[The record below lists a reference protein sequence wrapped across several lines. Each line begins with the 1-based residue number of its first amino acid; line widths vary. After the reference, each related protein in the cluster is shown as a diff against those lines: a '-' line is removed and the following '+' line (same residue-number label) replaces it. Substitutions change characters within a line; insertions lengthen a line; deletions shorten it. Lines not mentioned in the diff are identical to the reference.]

1 MIDLILLLGV
11 AGGIVWIIRKMRAN
25 MRASDEAALD
35 QAWRLVLDDPNYLDR
50 RRNEE
55 RKRVVDEARK
65 HHSESRSRSWSLLLR
80 RR

>member
-1 MIDLILLLGV
+1 MLNLILLLGV
-11 AGGIVWIIRKMRAN
+11 AGGGVWIVWKMRAN

-65 HHSESRSRSWSLLLR
+65 HHSEAPAL
-80 RR
+80 

>member
-1 MIDLILLLGV
+1 MLDIILLLGV
-11 AGGIVWIIRKMRAN
+11 AGGIVWIVRRTRAD
-25 MRASDEAALD
+25 MRASDAAALN

-65 HHSESRSRSWSLLLR
+65 HHREAPAL
-80 RR
+80 